1 VKKILFSILVAALSL
16 TVIII
21 WIGLAWII
29 CLFLSVYVYE
39 PAALYWFI
47 LSLVGLSY
55 IFKLIV
61 GINIFKGI
69 MKLWNNIGKYLD
81 LND

>member
-1 VKKILFSILVAALSL
+1 LLGILLTALSL
-16 TVIII
+16 TFIII
-21 WIGLAWII
+21 WVGLAWII
-29 CLFLSVYVYE
+29 CVFLSIYIYE
-39 PAALYWFI
+39 PYALYWFI

-69 MKLWNNIGKYLD
+69 VKLWNNIGKYLD
-81 LND
+81 LD

>member
-1 VKKILFSILVAALSL
+1 MKKILLTILVGALCL
-16 TVIII
+16 VVVMI

-55 IFKLIV
+55 LFKLIV

-69 MKLWNNIGKYLD
+69 VKLWNNIGKYLD